1 MSRSSLILLSLVDCA
16 LGIIAITTDGS
27 IAEVA
32 LGLNF
37 VLAALLAVLTW
48 QDLRQRNW
56 SWQAPVI
63 GLSYLAAPL
72 VGLVLYAWAS
82 GRPAGGTSATNHG
95 PVEG

>member
-16 LGIIAITTDGS
+16 FGVIALSTDGS

-37 VLAALLAVLTW
+37 VLAALLAILTW

-56 SWQAPVI
+56 GWQAPVI

-72 VGLVLYAWAS
+72 IGLVLYAWAS
-82 GRPAGGTSATNHG
+82 GRPAIRTTATHQG
-95 PVEG
+95 